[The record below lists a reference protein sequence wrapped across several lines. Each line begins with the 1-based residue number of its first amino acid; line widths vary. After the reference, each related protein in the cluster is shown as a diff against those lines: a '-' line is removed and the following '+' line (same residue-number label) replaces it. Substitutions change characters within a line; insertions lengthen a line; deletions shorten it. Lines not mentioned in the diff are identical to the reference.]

1 MSIFKDIGGLRYEWT
16 AYRNVSLSYSLK
28 VLPGVLL
35 DLGMPIYNQLIDR
48 IQRETLAVKNSK
60 QQLAN
65 FTTTLNSYLAFVGKT
80 TDSPVGP
87 ELGLLFEDTCRR
99 YCDSLGLSRRTML
112 DRRSHL
118 NKWKKAADALRAE
131 GGAPGTAG
139 LPQSSD
145 FHELLRIAVAQTGK
159 STKGLAR
166 EVEMSFTTLG
176 RWLRG
181 AVPNSRARPSIARLE
196 KALGLRRGQLSEAL
210 GKLGQGSGPVKTE
223 AKPIVYREEL
233 AARLKQPY
241 YLPVRD
247 FSPELLT
254 EVQAYYEYKTVK
266 RPDLERVNGGR
277 WTVHPASQRPDQPA
291 VPFAPNTVCVAY
303 QMFTAMLSA
312 YLGYVCLPSS
322 EGGMGRERSEAQTMA
337 WLAVPEVI
345 EGFMTFQKAR
355 SNGLTHGGHDRISRQ
370 IKSMVQPST
379 GYLTQQPGFAERLP
393 SNVRPQDWERM
404 CAEARATVTE
414 WGNDAV
420 DISRDPSDP
429 IAGLLA
435 LDEPLEPVIEAIA
448 ELDRLALAAPN
459 GSYEEAGHKRDA
471 LLLSML
477 LVNPLRLRNY
487 VSMSIL
493 PNRSGYTYLSGSQYR
508 ISIAK
513 AGFKNGKSQGVQN
526 YDVGIPEFLTA
537 RIAEYLEVY
546 RPVLIGKNKDGGV
559 LFPSRRSGGVYPKLG
574 RHIHKLTKRL
584 IPGFP
589 GAGPHAFRHLV
600 ATVWLTKNPGDY
612 LTVAEL
618 LNDKLTTVMKHYA
631 HLNKDNSLSRYA
643 AQLEGLFRS
652 KGC

>member
-1 MSIFKDIGGLRYEWT
+1 MSVFKDMEWLRYEWT
-16 AYRNVSLSYSLK
+16 AYRNVTISYRLN
-28 VLPGVLL
+28 VPPGVLL
-35 DLGMPIYNQLIDR
+35 ELGMPTYNQLIDR
-48 IQRETLAVKNSK
+48 VQRETLAVKNSK

-65 FTTTLNSYLAFVGKT
+65 YTTTLNSYLAFIGKT

-87 ELGLLFEDTCRR
+87 ELSILFEDTCRR

-118 NKWKKAADALRAE
+118 NKWRKAAEALRTE
-131 GGAPGTAG
+131 DGSQGPAG
-139 LPQSSD
+139 SPQSSD
-145 FHELLRIAVAQTGK
+145 FHELLRIAVAQTGQ

-181 AVPNSRARPSIARLE
+181 AVPNTRARPSIHRLE
-196 KALGLRRGQLSEAL
+196 KALGMRRGQLSEAL
-210 GKLGQGSGPVKTE
+210 SKLDKSSEPAQIE
-223 AKPIVYREEL
+223 AQPIVYREEL
-233 AARLKQPY
+233 ASRLKRPY
-241 YLPVRD
+241 FLPARD
-247 FSPELLT
+247 FSLELLA
-254 EVQAYYEYKTVK
+254 EVKTFYEYKTVRRPALK
-266 RPDLERVNGGR
+266 RSKGGK
-277 WTVHPASQRPDQPA
+277 WAVYPSSQRPDQPT
-291 VPFAPNTVCVAY
+291 VPFAPNTVCVTY
-303 QMFTAMLSA
+303 GMFTAMLSS
-312 YLGYVCLPSS
+312 YLGYICLAPA
-322 EGGMGRERSEAQTMA
+322 EGGMGRTRSEAQTIA
-337 WLAVPEVI
+337 WLAVPDAI
-345 EGFMTFQKAR
+345 EGFMTFLKAR
-355 SNGLTHGGHDRISRQ
+355 SNGLTHGGHDRIARQ
-370 IKSMVQPST
+370 IRSLVQPAT
-379 GYLTQQPGFAERLP
+379 GYLTQQPGFAESLP
-393 SNVRPQDWERM
+393 SDVRPEDWDRM
-404 CAEARATVTE
+404 CAEARVTVTE

-435 LDEPLEPVIEAIA
+435 LDDPLEPVIQAVS
-448 ELDRLALAAPN
+448 ELDRLALAAPD
-459 GSYEEAGHKRDA
+459 GGYDEAGHKRDA

-487 VSMSIL
+487 VSMSIFQ
-493 PNRSGYTYLSGSQYR
+493 NRAGYIYLSGSQYR

-526 YDVGIPEFLTA
+526 YDVGIPAFLTA

-546 RPVLIGKNKDGGV
+546 RTVLVGKNKDVGV
-559 LFPSRRSGGVYPKLG
+559 LFPSRRSGRTYPKLG

-584 IPGFP
+584 IPGCP

-618 LNDKLTTVMKHYA
+618 LNDRLATVMKHYA
-631 HLNKDNSLSRYA
+631 HLNKDDSLSRYA
-643 AQLEGLFRS
+643 SQLEGLFKS

>member
-1 MSIFKDIGGLRYEWT
+1 MSVFKDIGGLRYEWT
-16 AYRNVSLSYSLK
+16 AYRNVSPSYSLK
-28 VLPGVLL
+28 VLPGVPLE
-35 DLGMPIYNQLIDR
+35 LGMSTYNQLIDLV
-48 IQRETLAVKNSK
+48 QREALAVKNSK

-80 TDSPVGP
+80 NDSPVGP
-87 ELGLLFEDTCRR
+87 ELGLLFEDNCRR

-118 NKWKKAADALRAE
+118 NKWRKAAETLRAE
-131 GGAPGTAG
+131 GGARGTAG
-139 LPQSSD
+139 SPPSSD
-145 FHELLRIAVAQTGK
+145 FHELLRIAVAKTGK

-176 RWLRG
+176 GWLRG
-181 AVPNSRARPSIARLE
+181 AVPNSRARPCIARLE
-196 KALGLRRGQLSEAL
+196 KALGMRRGQLSEAL
-210 GKLGQGSGPVKTE
+210 GKLDQGRCPAKTE
-223 AKPIVYREEL
+223 ARPIAFREEL

-247 FSPELLT
+247 FSPELLA

-266 RPDLERVNGGR
+266 RPVLERSKGGR
-277 WTVHPASQRPDQPA
+277 WSVQPASQRPDQPT
-291 VPFAPNTVCVAY
+291 VPFAPNTVCVAH

-312 YLGYVCLPSS
+312 YLGYICLPSA
-322 EGGMGRERSEAQTMA
+322 EGGMGRARSEAQTMA
-337 WLAVPEVI
+337 WLAVPEAI
-345 EGFMTFQKAR
+345 EGFMAFLKVR

-370 IKSMVQPST
+370 IKSLAQPAT
-379 GYLTQQPGFAERLP
+379 GYLTQQPGLAQSLP
-393 SNVRPQDWERM
+393 SDVRLQDWDRM
-404 CAEARATVTE
+404 CAEARATATE

-435 LDEPLEPVIEAIA
+435 LDEPLDPVIEAIA

-459 GSYEEAGHKRDA
+459 GSYAEAGHKRDA
-471 LLLSML
+471 LVLSML

-493 PNRSGYTYLSGSQYR
+493 PNRAGYIYLSGSQYR

-537 RIAEYLEVY
+537 RIAEYLEVF
-546 RPVLIGKNKDGGV
+546 RPILIGKNKDVGV

-574 RHIHKLTKRL
+574 RHVHKLTKRL
-584 IPGFP
+584 IPGCP

-618 LNDKLTTVMKHYA
+618 LNDRLATVMKHYA